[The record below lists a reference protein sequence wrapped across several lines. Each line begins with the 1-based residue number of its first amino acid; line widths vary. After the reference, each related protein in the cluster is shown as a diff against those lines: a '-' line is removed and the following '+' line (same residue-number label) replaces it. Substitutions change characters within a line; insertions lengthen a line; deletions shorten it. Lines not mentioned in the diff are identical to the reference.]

1 MSTPLLA
8 GEHEQLSVDDEQLGD
23 GVLEAAASLDS
34 GADSVDP
41 LSGDGFDVLLT
52 VDHEGECVERMS
64 GAFGTMAAWFPTAPM
79 GEHQRAGESVWG
91 DPEACQQR
99 AFTTF

>member
-8 GEHEQLSVDDEQLGD
+8 REYKQLSVNDEQLGD

-34 GADSVDP
+34 RANSVDP
-41 LSGDGFDVLLT
+41 LGGDRFDVLFT

-64 GAFGTMAAWFPTAPM
+64 GPFGTMAAWLPATPM
-79 GEHQRAGESVWG
+79 GECQRAGESIWG
-91 DPEACQQR
+91 NPKSRQQR

>member
-1 MSTPLLA
+1 
-8 GEHEQLSVDDEQLGD
+8 LSVDDKQLGD
-23 GVLEAAASLDS
+23 GVFEAAASLDS

-64 GAFGTMAAWFPTAPM
+64 VPFGTMAAWFSATPR
-79 GEHQRAGESVWG
+79 GEHQRSRESVSG
-91 DPEACQQR
+91 NAEARQES
-99 AFTTF
+99 AFAALQGGGVWPYG

>member
-23 GVLEAAASLDS
+23 GVLEATASLDS
-34 GADSVDP
+34 RADSVDP
-41 LSGDGFDVLLT
+41 LGGDRFDVLFT
-52 VDHEGECVERMS
+52 FNHKSECVERMS
-64 GAFGTMAAWFPTAPM
+64 GPFGAMAAWLPATPM

-91 DPEACQQR
+91 NPDARQ
-99 AFTTF
+99 